1 MIEFLLGNKNTDM
14 LSMFAYDA
22 AVYQQV
28 REVLLAPSI
37 YDEFLRHLSRQGFAV
52 PEVCV
57 VRDWSQPHAYNES
70 LVGVLAEIYDDP
82 KRYWDA
88 YALCEKLVDVD
99 EQFQLWRFRHMKTV
113 ERIIGYKR
121 GTGGSEG
128 VSYLKKVIDKSF
140 FPELFDVRT
149 RIGADQQP

>member
-1 MIEFLLGNKNTDM
+1 MVSNRKRSWWRCQKN
-14 LSMFAYDA
+14 Y
-22 AVYQQV
+22 
-28 REVLLAPSI
+28 RNRK
-37 YDEFLRHLSRQGFAV
+37 RH
-52 PEVCV
+52 
-57 VRDWSQPHAYNES
+57 
-70 LVGVLAEIYDDP
+70 P

-128 VSYLKKVIDKSF
+128 MAHLKKVIDKSF
-140 FPELFDVRT
+140 FPELFDVRS